1 MNSKRR
7 EFFMKVINDT
17 AMNEFF
23 RELEEKIK
31 DLIAG
36 LVKRQFLYICLD
48 PYANAFNEGPTGA
61 CWEKDDPD
69 QSPWVWERKFEI
81 DSLCYPVQLAWLL
94 WKNTGCTAQFDENF
108 REGVW
113 KILDV
118 FQTEQNTP
126 SLLS

>member
-1 MNSKRR
+1 
-7 EFFMKVINDT
+7 MKVINDT

-81 DSLCYPVQLAWLL
+81 DSLCYPVQLA
-94 WKNTGCTAQFDENF
+94 
-108 REGVW
+108 
-113 KILDV
+113 
-118 FQTEQNTP
+118 
-126 SLLS
+126 